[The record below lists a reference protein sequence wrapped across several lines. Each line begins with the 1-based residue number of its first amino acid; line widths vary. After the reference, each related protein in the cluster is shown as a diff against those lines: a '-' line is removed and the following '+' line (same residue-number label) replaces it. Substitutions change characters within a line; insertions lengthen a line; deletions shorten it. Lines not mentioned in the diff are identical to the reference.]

1 MAVRRA
7 ADNDEKSEMGDEEM
21 KILVYGC
28 GVIGS
33 YLTHVLCRAGNDV
46 TVCARGKTKIKL
58 EKCGLRIK
66 HKLQKSKTVDYPKVI
81 GKADET
87 EHYDIVFSIMQ
98 GQQQTSLLPDLTKV
112 NAPLFVLIG
121 NNLCAAETEHEFH
134 RLAGDDKTLLF
145 GFQGTGGV
153 REKTYSV
160 CVRFGASRLTV
171 GGLHRFPTERQK
183 AVLTKA
189 FSGTK
194 YGLVF
199 IDDMEGWL
207 YCHAAFILPIVY
219 ISYAYDCDLR
229 TAPRQAIDLLLNA
242 AEEGYALIRKSG
254 IKIRPVGDETY
265 FESKPKMAAMKLAM
279 LGIAKTTIGELV
291 ATDHCRNAVNE
302 MEYLD
307 CEFNKLRE
315 KSGNFPMPNWDRL
328 RAAMPDWK
336 HIHLKFD
343 K

>member
-1 MAVRRA
+1 
-7 ADNDEKSEMGDEEM
+7 M

-33 YLTHVLCRAGNDV
+33 YLTHVLCRAGNEV
-46 TVCARGKTKIKL
+46 TVCARGKTKKVL
-58 EKCGLRIK
+58 ESCGLRIK
-66 HKLQKSKTVDYPKVI
+66 HKLQKSKTVDYPRVI
-81 GKADET
+81 GEADEN
-87 EHYDIVFSIMQ
+87 ERFDIVFSIMQ
-98 GQQQTSLLPDLTKV
+98 GQQQKELLPDLARV
-112 NAPLFVLIG
+112 NAPLFVLVG
-121 NNLCAAETEHEFH
+121 NNLCAAETERGFRE
-134 RLAGDDKTLLF
+134 LAGEGKALLF

-153 REKTYSV
+153 RENKYSV

-171 GGLHRFPTERQK
+171 GGLHSEPSEQQK
-183 AVLTKA
+183 AVLKAA

-219 ISYAYDCDLR
+219 ISYAYGCDLR
-229 TAPRQAIDLLLNA
+229 TAPRQALDLLMKA
-242 AEEGYALIRKSG
+242 AEEGYGLIRRSG
-254 IKIRPVGDETY
+254 IKIRPVGDDKY
-265 FESKPKMAAMKLAM
+265 FESKPKMAVMKLAM

-291 ATDHCRNAVNE
+291 ATDHCRNAVTE

-307 CEFNKLRE
+307 REFGGLRE
-315 KSGNFPMPNWDRL
+315 RAGGFPMPCWDRL
-328 RAAMPDWK
+328 RAAMPDLQ
-336 HIHLKFD
+336 HVHARYD

>member
-1 MAVRRA
+1 
-7 ADNDEKSEMGDEEM
+7 M

-46 TVCARGKTKIKL
+46 TVCARGRTKKIL
-58 EKCGLRIK
+58 ENYGLRIK
-66 HKLQKSKTVDYPKVI
+66 HKMQKSKTVDYPVVI
-81 GKADET
+81 EKADEN

-98 GQQQTSLLPDLTKV
+98 GQQQTALLPDIAKV
-112 NAPLFVLIG
+112 NAPLFVLVG
-121 NNLCAAETEHEFH
+121 NNLRAAETEREFH
-134 RLAGDDKTLLF
+134 RLAGNGKTLLF

-153 REKTYSV
+153 REQTYSV

-171 GGLHRFPTERQK
+171 GGLHNEPTAQQK
-183 AVLTKA
+183 AVLKKA

-194 YGLVF
+194 YGLCF

-229 TAPRQAIDLLLNA
+229 KAPVQALDLLLKA

-254 IKIRPVGDETY
+254 IKIRPVGDDKY
-265 FESKPKMAAMKLAM
+265 FDSKTKMAVMKLAM
-279 LGIAKTTIGELV
+279 YCIAKTTIGELI
-291 ATDHCRNAVNE
+291 ATDHCRNAVTE

-307 CEFNKLRE
+307 REFNKLCINADISTLKNR
-315 KSGNFPMPNWDRL
+315 NRL
-328 RAAMPDWK
+328 RAAMPGWELV
-336 HIHLKFD
+336 HARYD

>member
-1 MAVRRA
+1 
-7 ADNDEKSEMGDEEM
+7 M

-46 TVCARGKTKIKL
+46 TVCARGKTKKTL
-58 EKCGLRIK
+58 EDRGLRIK
-66 HKLQKSKTVDYPKVI
+66 HKLQKTKTVDYPNVI
-81 GKADET
+81 EKADEN
-87 EHYDIVFSIMQ
+87 ERYDIVFSIMQ
-98 GQQQTSLLPDLTKV
+98 GQQQTALLPDIAKV
-112 NAPLFVLIG
+112 NAPLFVLVG
-121 NNLCAAETEHEFH
+121 NNLRAAKTEREFR
-134 RLAGDDKTLLF
+134 RLAGDGKTLLF

-153 REKTYSV
+153 RESTYSV

-171 GGLHRFPTERQK
+171 GGLHNEPSEHQK
-183 AVLTKA
+183 TVLKTA

-229 TAPRQAIDLLLNA
+229 TAPKQALDMLMNA
-242 AEEGYALIRKSG
+242 AEEGYELIGRSG
-254 IKIRPVGDETY
+254 IKIRPEGDDKY
-265 FESKPKMAAMKLAM
+265 FDSKPKMAVMKLAM
-279 LGIAKTTIGELV
+279 LGIARTSIGELI
-291 ATDHCRNAVNE
+291 ATDHCRNAVTE

-307 CEFNKLRE
+307 REFNRLRE
-315 KSGNFPMPNWDRL
+315 EAGTFPMPCTDRL
-328 RAAMPDWK
+328 RAAMPDWDSV
-336 HIHLKFD
+336 HARYD

>member
-1 MAVRRA
+1 
-7 ADNDEKSEMGDEEM
+7 M

-33 YLTHVLCRAGNDV
+33 YLTHILCRAGNDV
-46 TVCARGKTKIKL
+46 TVCARGKTKEKL
-58 EKCGLRIK
+58 EKYGLRIM
-66 HKLQKSKTVDYPKVI
+66 HKLQKNKTVDYPKVNE
-81 GKADET
+81 KADEN
-87 EHYDIVFSIMQ
+87 ERYDIVFSIMQ
-98 GQQQTSLLPDLTKV
+98 GQQQTALLPDLAKV
-112 NAPLFVLIG
+112 SSPLFVLVG
-121 NNLCAAETEHEFH
+121 NNLCAAETEQEFH
-134 RLAGDDKTLLF
+134 RLAGDYKALLF

-160 CVRFGASRLTV
+160 CVHLGASRLTV
-171 GGLHRFPTERQK
+171 GGLHCNPTEQQK
-183 AVLTKA
+183 SALKAA

-219 ISYAYDCDLR
+219 ISYAYNCDLR
-229 TAPRQAIDLLLNA
+229 TAPRQAIDLLLKA
-242 AEEGYALIRKSG
+242 AEEGYALIKKSD
-254 IKIRPVGDETY
+254 IKIRPIGDETY

-279 LGIAKTTIGELV
+279 FGIAKTTIGELV
-291 ATDHCRNAVNE
+291 ATDHCRNAVSE

-307 CEFNKLRE
+307 QEFNKLRE
-315 KSGNFPMPNWDRL
+315 ITGAFPMPSWDRL
-328 RAAMPDWK
+328 RAAMPDWNSV
-336 HIHLKFD
+336 HATYD

>member
-1 MAVRRA
+1 
-7 ADNDEKSEMGDEEM
+7 M

-33 YLTHVLCRAGNDV
+33 YLTHILCRAGNDV
-46 TVCARGKTKIKL
+46 TVCARGRTKKL
-58 EKCGLRIK
+58 LENYGLRIK
-66 HKLQKSKTVDYPKVI
+66 HKLQKSKTTDYPKDV
-81 GKADET
+81 GKADEN

-98 GQQQTSLLPDLTKV
+98 GQQQTALLTDLARV
-112 NAPLFVLIG
+112 SAPLFVLVG
-121 NNLCAAETEHEFH
+121 NNLCAAETEREFH
-134 RLAGDDKTLLF
+134 RLAGGGKTLLF

-171 GGLHRFPTERQK
+171 GGLHSEPTAQQK
-183 AVLTKA
+183 AVLKKA

-219 ISYAYDCDLR
+219 ISYAYGCDLR
-229 TAPRQAIDLLLNA
+229 TAPKQALDLLMDA
-242 AEEGYALIRKSG
+242 AEEGYALIRCSG
-254 IKIRPVGDETY
+254 IKIRPVGDDKY
-265 FESKPKMAAMKLAM
+265 FESKPKIAAMKLEM
-279 LGIAKTTIGELV
+279 LGIARTTIGELV
-291 ATDHCRNAVNE
+291 ATDHCRNAVTE

-307 CEFNKLRE
+307 REFAGLRE
-315 KSGNFPMPNWDRL
+315 KAGTFPMPNWDRL
-328 RAAMPDWK
+328 RAAMPDWES
-336 HIHLKFD
+336 IHARYD

>member
-1 MAVRRA
+1 
-7 ADNDEKSEMGDEEM
+7 M

-33 YLTHVLCRAGNDV
+33 YLTHILCRAGNDV
-46 TVCARGKTKIKL
+46 TVCARGKTKKIL
-58 EKCGLRIK
+58 ENYGLRIK
-66 HKLQKSKTVDYPKVI
+66 HKLQKSKSVDYPKVI
-81 GKADET
+81 EKADEN
-87 EHYDIVFSIMQ
+87 ERYDIVFSIMQ
-98 GQQQTSLLPDLTKV
+98 GQQQSALLPDLAKV
-112 NAPLFVLIG
+112 NAPLFVLVG
-121 NNLCAAETEHEFH
+121 NNLCAADTEREFH
-134 RLAGDDKTLLF
+134 RLAGDGKTLLF

-171 GGLHRFPTERQK
+171 GGLHSEPTADQK
-183 AVLTKA
+183 AVLKTA

-219 ISYAYDCDLR
+219 ISYAYNCDLR
-229 TAPRQAIDLLLNA
+229 TAPKQALDLLMKA
-242 AEEGYALIRKSG
+242 AEEGYALIKKSG
-254 IKIRPVGDETY
+254 IKIRPVGDDKY
-265 FESKPKMAAMKLAM
+265 FESKPKIAVMKLAM
-279 LGIAKTTIGELV
+279 LGIARTTIGELV
-291 ATDHCRNAVNE
+291 ATDHCRNAVTE

-315 KSGNFPMPNWDRL
+315 RSGGSPMTSWDRL
-328 RAAMPDWK
+328 RAAMPDWERV
-336 HIHLKFD
+336 HARYD